1 MLYVYSELKVF
12 GGNGNQSATMIFWF
26 WLKSNRIPIAKIS
39 NHPTLQ
45 ELLDCPGLHP
55 YPDVAA
61 RNSTLCCISLEVLL
75 QLWYRIHAVMDTWWI
90 CSQTGGGWTL
100 PFKPSWWC
108 CNFLW
113 IEEMDPKKFPRQR
126 VFRYSFRF
134 RSWKTVLRPYQLQD
148 VVFWG
153 ISEYCSRGRNI
164 SGLLAGTQVDIWEE
178 WWEKTQEPVEWW
190 ICLLSKNVALIPK
203 IHMAI
208 WLINSPQTE
217 SKQQEVKSRFATVPM
232 Y

>member
-1 MLYVYSELKVF
+1 MSNIYIPSLKF
-12 GGNGNQSATMIFWF
+12 LGEIWGNGNQSATMIFWF

-45 ELLDCPGLHP
+45 ELLDSPGLHP

-108 CNFLW
+108 CKSCKLKKW
-113 IEEMDPKKFPRQR
+113 SQKISTPKRQR
-126 VFRYSFRF
+126 VFGIPFDF
-134 RSWKTVLRPYQLQD
+134 EADFIVLRPYPLQD
-148 VVFWG
+148 VVFWS
-153 ISEYCSRGRNI
+153 ISEYCSRGTFLACLQGRKLT
-164 SGLLAGTQVDIWEE
+164 SG
-178 WWEKTQEPVEWW
+178 
-190 ICLLSKNVALIPK
+190 KNGGK
-203 IHMAI
+203 KHK
-208 WLINSPQTE
+208 N
-217 SKQQEVKSRFATVPM
+217 
-232 Y
+232 